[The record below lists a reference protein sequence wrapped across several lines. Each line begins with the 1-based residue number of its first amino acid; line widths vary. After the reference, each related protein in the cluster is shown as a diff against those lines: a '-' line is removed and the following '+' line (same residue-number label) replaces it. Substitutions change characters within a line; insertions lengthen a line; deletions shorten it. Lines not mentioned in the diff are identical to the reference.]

1 MLALTDIL
9 FGRHGK
15 SVANLATQIMKE
27 GDVEGARRLLA
38 GRHPDHVPLID
49 HGRNQARLL
58 GDWLRNALGFRIDH
72 YRTSPLP
79 RTAETSGCLQ
89 LPNAEWLI
97 EPHLVERSLGTVA
110 LPETPEGISDW
121 KTHAQAQFDAP
132 YTWTPPEGESIQD
145 VAKRIRFMLSGL
157 QREEGAMLCITHRE
171 ALWAIR
177 TIFEHLSKDEFD
189 AMYRSRAPEHR
200 IWNCEL
206 FHYSRRDPETGAIS
220 VTFDWM
226 RRVRV
231 HESESVQDT
240 GWTSIAR
247 KRHTNDELLAL
258 AALRSSIT
266 EPNTTP

>member
-15 SVANLATQIMKE
+15 SVANLATQIMKQGRPE
-27 GDVEGARRLLA
+27 EARRLLA

-58 GDWLRNALGFRIDH
+58 GDWLRNALGFHIDH

-89 LPNAEWLI
+89 LPDAEWII

-110 LPETPEGISDW
+110 LPETQEGISEW
-121 KTHAQAQFDAP
+121 RLHEQAQLDAP
-132 YTWTPPEGESIQD
+132 YTWVPPEGESIRD

-157 QREEGAMLCITHRE
+157 RHEEGTMLCITHRE

-177 TIFEHLSKDEFD
+177 TIFEHLSKDEFE

-206 FHYSRRDPETGAIS
+206 FHYSRRDPDTNALS
-220 VTFDWM
+220 ATFDWM

-231 HESESVQDT
+231 HESASVQDT
-240 GWTSIAR
+240 GWKSIAR
-247 KRHTNDELLAL
+247 KRLTNDELLAL
-258 AALRSSIT
+258 AAQRSSI
-266 EPNTTP
+266 PTPDMTP